1 MARAA
6 TYRAYFRIK
15 LAVAAA
21 ASLAALALHS
31 CGPCGKKAEEGTPTA
46 PPEPPRGPLAVTTS
60 KTAYPRYDVVE
71 VRAEV
76 DARVLGDVAADDL
89 RGVITR
95 SGDAVTTVGKIKEL
109 KWRKREDGV
118 FVARWPVP
126 WNPPLGKYRA
136 EVVADTRSGP
146 TEAAADFTVVGRKPK
161 RPAKPLCVVT
171 LESDGKWE
179 RLRVASPGENHDWR
193 ALADWADFMGADAF
207 FSLVGITKG
216 MYAPT
221 MEKPWYQYNLDFTPK
236 LADECHARGIKFGGW
251 LGAFLPYGKTQ
262 VPLPYKFSRN
272 LVEGEFWYTLHISL
286 NDERRFRQ
294 VVELARK
301 LQKDPRYDYVGL
313 DYIRTGFGG
322 YELVDEFIA
331 DLALDVPADWDG
343 RTLEGKMWW
352 LVGKLR
358 GRDERMIELWQWW
371 RGRKVALTVKR
382 IKEEAGITKPLFA
395 FTLGWEMGHQHG
407 QDILMLND
415 AGVDYC
421 MVMLYEAT
429 KDEFDYLIK
438 RWPEYLEQGQVN
450 AIPGISVDCY
460 LLQNKWNPGV
470 NQPYEM
476 FDRYQAAVNGFYGRG
491 NVEGFFWH
499 DFERAL
505 YSRRGEEFTCMDYA
519 VAGAAA
525 FTRLRERHGTMP
537 LKLRINRVIGG
548 PRVDVSLENVGKKVL
563 RDVDVFLAR
572 TGGIKP
578 YHASRA
584 TVASLAPGGKT
595 KLTLAAGSWDVE
607 RRHIIA
613 AYAVWGTQPDERAFD
628 AAVATLYRLPKK
640 QPPPTEEAATAEE
653 EPAETAAPIE
663 VPLPEPPPREEP
675 PPFPG

>member
-1 MARAA
+1 MAKWRRESTHRWLA
-6 TYRAYFRIK
+6 T
-15 LAVAAA
+15 AAA
-21 ASLAALALHS
+21 ASAVLAALLLLS
-31 CGPCGKKAEEGTPTA
+31 CGPCGKKPSDGGPPPTA
-46 PPEPPRGPLAVTTS
+46 AEAPSGPLVVTTS
-60 KTAYPRYDVVE
+60 QPAYLRYGVVE
-71 VRAEV
+71 VRVAV
-76 DARVLGDVAADDL
+76 DRDALGDVAAENL

-95 SGDAVTTVGKIKEL
+95 GGNAVTTVGKIKEL
-109 KWRKREDGV
+109 KWREREGGG

-136 EVVADTRSGP
+136 EVVADTASGP
-146 TEAAADFTVVGRKPK
+146 LKAAADFVIAGRKPK

-179 RLRVASPGENHDWR
+179 RLAVASPGEHRDWK
-193 ALADWADFMGADAF
+193 ALADWAEFMGADAF
-207 FSLVGITKG
+207 FSLVGITKA

-221 MEKPWYQYNLDFTPK
+221 MEDPWYRYNLDFGPK
-236 LADECHARGIKFGGW
+236 LADECRSRGLKFGAW

-272 LVEGEFWYTLHISL
+272 LVEGQFFYTLHISL
-286 NDERRFRQ
+286 NDERRFQQ

-301 LQKDPRYDYVGL
+301 LQNDPRYDYVGI

-322 YELVDEFIA
+322 YELVDEFVE
-331 DLALDVPADWDG
+331 DLALDVPADWDA
-343 RTLEGKMWW
+343 RSHEGKMWW
-352 LVGKLR
+352 LVTKLR
-358 GRDERMIELWQWW
+358 SRDERTIELWQWW
-371 RGRKVALTVKR
+371 RARKVALTVKR
-382 IKEEAGITKPLFA
+382 IKEEAGITKPLFT

-421 MVMLYEAT
+421 MVMLYDAT

-438 RWPEYLEQGQVN
+438 RWPEYLNQGQVN
-450 AIPGISVDCY
+450 AVPGVSVDRY

-476 FDRYQAAVNGFYGRG
+476 YDRYVAAVNGFYGRG
-491 NVEGFFWH
+491 NLEGLFWH
-499 DFERAL
+499 DFERGL

-537 LKLRINRVIGG
+537 LKVRIDRVFAG
-548 PRVDVSLENVGKKVL
+548 PRVNVSLENVGEKTL
-563 RDVDVFLAR
+563 RDVDVSLAA
-572 TGGIKP
+572 TGGIKTGR
-578 YHASRA
+578 ASRT
-584 TVASLAPGGKT
+584 TVASLAPGEKK
-595 KLTLAAGSWDVE
+595 KLPLAAGSWDVE

-613 AYAVWGTQPDERAFD
+613 AFAVWGERPDERAFD
-628 AAVATLYRLPKK
+628 VAVATLYRLPKK
-640 QPPPTEEAATAEE
+640 KPEAEE
-653 EPAETAAPIE
+653 EPATAEGAPA
-663 VPLPEPPPREEP
+663 PPPAPPEAPKPKER